1 MSHRENLT
9 QEQYDIL
16 KVFLIGNFNVI
27 FLNSNKPDV
36 EEAFEITLTDGTIMG
51 YFLNGDSLELR
62 YSGNAQQV
70 YEKII
75 TKIHQINGNVES
87 HNSHTGNELSDLD
100 DLLHHMSSCDACKA
114 KLLEILNHA
123 KT

>member
-1 MSHRENLT
+1 MSHTENLT

-27 FLNSNKPDV
+27 FLNSNKSDV
-36 EEAFEITLTDGTIMG
+36 EEAFEITLTDGNIMG
-51 YFLNGDSLELR
+51 YFLNRDSLELR
-62 YSGNAQQV
+62 YSGNAKPI

-87 HNSHTGNELSDLD
+87 NNSHTDKLSNLD
-100 DLLHHMSSCDACKA
+100 DLLDHMSSCDICKA
-114 KLLEILNHA
+114 RLLEILNHA
-123 KT
+123 KP